1 MICALKP
8 NLIADQRGKPD
19 IPRGLENQP
28 ITFYL
33 RNIVIESLPQYD
45 SCEIITIPAK
55 YDMYVY
61 FHLLYVTIKSR
72 DKFRC
77 IIINKYVY

>member
-1 MICALKP
+1 MICARF

-19 IPRGLENQP
+19 MARGLENQP

-33 RNIVIESLPQYD
+33 RNVVIESLPEYD

-55 YDMYVY
+55 YGEQSSTSGKMLMEV
-61 FHLLYVTIKSR
+61 FL
-72 DKFRC
+72 
-77 IIINKYVY
+77 

>member
-28 ITFYL
+28 VTFYL
-33 RNIVIESLPQYD
+33 RNVVIESLPEYD
-45 SCEIITIPAK
+45 SCEIITIPSK
-55 YDMYVY
+55 YDMKGGI
-61 FHLLYVTIKSR
+61 HI
-72 DKFRC
+72 
-77 IIINKYVY
+77 

>member
-1 MICALKP
+1 MICARF

-19 IPRGLENQP
+19 MAKGLENQP

-33 RNIVIESLPQYD
+33 RNVVIESLPQYD

-55 YDMYVY
+55 YG
-61 FHLLYVTIKSR
+61 FNHLLKQVANELHFYLVK
-72 DKFRC
+72 
-77 IIINKYVY
+77 